1 MTESPLRSAYRLILR
16 CHPAAFY
23 ERFGEEMLWI
33 FDEERKLGNGGHVI
47 IDGTVSL
54 LRQHCKARCAPEPS
68 PMDYEILMGG
78 SGVGVARV
86 MQAFVLFSMIVGG
99 LLVFGGAGHLLP
111 LAIRPSDSS
120 FRCTI
125 SLDPPHVA
133 TLPSTLKLLR

>member
-1 MTESPLRSAYRLILR
+1 MNETPQRAAYRLILR
-16 CHPAAFY
+16 CHPGAFY

-33 FDEERKLGNGGHVI
+33 FDEECKRG
-47 IDGTVSL
+47 DGRRMIFDGALSL

-68 PMDYEILMGG
+68 PMDYDVLMGG

-86 MQAFVLFSMIVGG
+86 MQAFVLFSMLVGG

-111 LAIRPSDSS
+111 SAMGPSGYS

-125 SLDPPHVA
+125 SLDSPHVA
-133 TLPSTLKLLR
+133 TIPNTLKLLR